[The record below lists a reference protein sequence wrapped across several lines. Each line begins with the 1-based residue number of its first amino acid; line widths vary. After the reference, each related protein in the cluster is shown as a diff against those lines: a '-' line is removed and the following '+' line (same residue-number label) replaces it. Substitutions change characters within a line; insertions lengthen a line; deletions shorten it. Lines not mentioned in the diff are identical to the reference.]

1 MADML
6 RAVPPRIKGVGSAS
20 SVDRARIE
28 PEIAHMASRLRS
40 IGLLV
45 LAGCSSPDRV
55 TPDAARL
62 TVLPSPAG
70 PRSGEPFLASDATGA
85 VHMTWIEQ
93 TGDST
98 HAVRYARLDGETWS
112 APSTV
117 VERRDLFVNWADY
130 PSVIAT
136 PSGRLLVHWL
146 QRSGAGRYAYDVRIA
161 QSADRGVTWSDGAV
175 LHTDRSAGEHGFVAL
190 WLAPNDSVGAAWL
203 DGRHMT
209 AGDTAAGGGHGGGAM
224 SLQSVS
230 TAPSGALGTEHPVDL
245 RTCDCCQVAATV
257 TPSGPVVAYRDRT
270 DDEIRDI
277 AVVRL
282 VDGKWTSPSIVHAD
296 GWHIEACPVNGPALA
311 SRGDTVA
318 IAWFTGA
325 QDTARVRVAF
335 SVDGGQRFAA
345 PLRVDGGT
353 PAGRVGIALDENGD
367 AMVSW
372 LERVPPE
379 DAEVRVRRVTRAGEM
394 GAPRTISRTK
404 AARAAGFPRIVRR
417 GDTLLAAWTVPGD
430 SARVMVGR
438 LPLGELR

>member
-1 MADML
+1 MT
-6 RAVPPRIKGVGSAS
+6 
-20 SVDRARIE
+20 
-28 PEIAHMASRLRS
+28 SRLPFLALA
-40 IGLLV
+40 I
-45 LAGCSSPDRV
+45 LAGCSSPERAA
-55 TPDAARL
+55 PDAARL
-62 TVLPSPAG
+62 TALPSPAG
-70 PRSGEPFLASDATGA
+70 PRSGEPFLATDATGT

-98 HAVRYARLDGETWS
+98 HAVRYARLDGDTWS
-112 APSTV
+112 QPTTV
-117 VERRDLFVNWADY
+117 VDRRDLFVNWADY

-161 QSADRGVTWSDGAV
+161 QSTDRGATWSEGSV
-175 LHTDRSAGEHGFVAL
+175 LHTPSAGEHGFVAT
-190 WLAPNDSVGAAWL
+190 WLAPGDSVRAAWL

-209 AGDTAAGGGHGGGAM
+209 AGEGGHGKGAM

-230 TAPSGALGTEHPVDL
+230 AAPSGARGVEEPLDL

-270 DDEIRDI
+270 EDEIRDI
-277 AVVRL
+277 AVVRQ
-282 VDGKWTSPSIVHAD
+282 VDGKWAPPSIVHAD

-335 SVDGGQRFAA
+335 SVDGGRRFAA
-345 PLRVDGGT
+345 PVRVDGGT
-353 PAGRVGIALDENGD
+353 PAGRVGITLDENGD
-367 AMVSW
+367 AIVSW

-379 DAEVRVRRVTRAGEM
+379 DAEVRVRRVSRSGDM
-394 GAPRTISRTK
+394 GAPATISRTK
-404 AARAAGFPRIVRR
+404 AARASGFPRIVRR

-438 LPLGELR
+438 LPLGEVK

>member
-1 MADML
+1 MT
-6 RAVPPRIKGVGSAS
+6 
-20 SVDRARIE
+20 AR
-28 PEIAHMASRLRS
+28 PFCLALV
-40 IGLLV
+40 V
-45 LAGCSSPDRV
+45 LAACSSPDRQA
-55 TPDAARL
+55 TRAAQIAL
-62 TVLPSPAG
+62 LPSPAG
-70 PRSGEPFLASDATGA
+70 PRSGEPFLASDASGA

-98 HAVRYARLDGETWS
+98 HAVRYARLEGETWS
-112 APSTV
+112 PPTTV

-161 QSADRGVTWSDGAV
+161 QSADRGATWTQGSV
-175 LHTDRSAGEHGFVAL
+175 LHTDRSAAEHGFVAL
-190 WLAPNDSVGAAWL
+190 WGAPGDSVGAAWL
-203 DGRHMT
+203 DGRHMVT
-209 AGDTAAGGGHGGGAM
+209 GEGGHGGSGAM

-230 TAPSGALGTEHPVDL
+230 TAPTGALGTEQPVDL

-257 TPSGPVVAYRDRT
+257 TTAGPVVAYRDRT

-277 AVVRL
+277 AVVRW
-282 VDGKWTSPSIVHAD
+282 VDGKWTAPSIVYAD

-311 SRGDTVA
+311 ARGDTVA

-335 SVDGGQRFAA
+335 SVDGGARFGA
-345 PLRVDGGT
+345 PVRVDGGA
-353 PAGRVGIALDENGD
+353 PAGRVGIVLDENGD
-367 AMVSW
+367 AIVSW

-394 GAPRTISRTK
+394 AAPRTISRTK
-404 AARAAGFPRIVRR
+404 AARASGFPRIVRQ
-417 GDTLLAAWTVPGD
+417 GDALLAAWTVPGD

-438 LPLGELR
+438 LRLGELE